1 MNHNNMQ
8 RKQELLQKK
17 IDAGL
22 VSERFPNVS
31 SMEIKMT
38 YFQRTMYS
46 DTDKLL
52 MLRTVKVSPESYA
65 YFHMQCMKKE
75 CESTYNLKRTI
86 GVMVKDKKKKVSG
99 KISCS
104 GKGEG
109 VKPKHACVE
118 YEITVKYNNKRKK
131 A

>member
-1 MNHNNMQ
+1 MNNNNMQ
-8 RKQELLQKK
+8 KRQELLQKRAE
-17 IDAGL
+17 AGL

-31 SMEIKMT
+31 AMEIKMV

-46 DTDKLL
+46 DSDKLL
-52 MLRTVKVSPESYA
+52 MLRTVKVAPDSHA
-65 YFHMQCMKKE
+65 YFHMQCMTKI
-75 CESTYNLKRTI
+75 CESSYNLKRTI
-86 GVMVKDKKKKVSG
+86 NGMVKNKKKKASG

-109 VKPKHACVE
+109 LKANHACVE
-118 YEITVKYNNKRKK
+118 YEITVRYNNKRKK